1 MTIGEDLRVQALV
14 EQGIQEVP
22 KQFLCKV
29 DEPQIED
36 NPDQQVPVIDLAGTI
51 PIDNSG
57 QKMVMK
63 WVNPFAN

>member
-1 MTIGEDLRVQALV
+1 
-14 EQGIQEVP
+14 
-22 KQFLCKV
+22 
-29 DEPQIED
+29 
-36 NPDQQVPVIDLAGTI
+36 VIDLAGTI